1 MCDDLFNVQ
10 QARKKV
16 IKLIRKTIEN
26 RKACCNSNNDEDDIL
41 NSLISES
48 GDQKYDLDD
57 EEINDQIITIL
68 NSGYETV
75 SKTTMMIVKYLH
87 DHPKALQELRVS
99 SLLFSSSFLNCK

>member
-1 MCDDLFNVQ
+1 MIFCSVQ

-16 IKLIRKTIEN
+16 IKLIRKTIKN
-26 RKACCNSNNDEDDIL
+26 RKAGGNSDNDHDDIL
-41 NSLISES
+41 KSLISES

-75 SKTTMMIVKYLH
+75 SKTTMMIIKYLH
-87 DHPKALQELRVS
+87 DHPKALQELGVS
-99 SLLFSSSFLNCK
+99 SLLFVLFKM